1 MLARIVTATVQP
13 AKVSEFRNLLNNKL
27 LPMVQSQP
35 GFLENIEALDP
46 STGQFSCTTLW
57 KSREDL
63 EHYDNGVF
71 PDIASKM
78 SPMLQGNPVVQT
90 LPVEN
95 SSTQHVR
102 AAAASTA
109 SR

>member
-13 AKVSEFRNLLNNKL
+13 VKISEFRHLLNNKL
-27 LPMVQSQP
+27 LPVIQSQP

-46 STGQFSCTTLW
+46 STGRFSCTTLW
-57 KSREDL
+57 KSREDI
-63 EHYDNGVF
+63 ERYDNGVF
-71 PDIASKM
+71 PEIASKM

-102 AAAASTA
+102 AAAASTS